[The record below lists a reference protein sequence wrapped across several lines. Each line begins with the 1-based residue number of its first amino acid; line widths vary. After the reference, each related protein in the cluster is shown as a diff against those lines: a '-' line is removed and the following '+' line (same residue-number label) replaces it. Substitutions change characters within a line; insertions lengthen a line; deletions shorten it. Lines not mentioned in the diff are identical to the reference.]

1 MKILKKTVRL
11 FSLMGIA
18 VSQTA
23 MAMPVGVTQTSELC
37 RTADVIVAARCDH
50 TVSKMRPSFLGGKAD
65 DTVYLKVERTIKNN
79 TGKALS
85 PNLNFWSGQCS
96 DVSASKAGNFRGIYF
111 LRRDKEANLFP
122 VDEHHIAVPLSPLS
136 DCSFASGAAPMAI
149 VADEL
154 ARTIGTEA
162 QKFNTVTQSI
172 GQAEDSNHVKVDL
185 DQASNVYTLAIDAI
199 SQLPPRYAVPPLLK
213 VLASKN
219 ERCRISALNALV
231 QLKDFDKLAVLEP
244 ILMNPPK
251 SLYHDVGLLSYHMN
265 TDDPKYK
272 PIMMRLS
279 QSKDK
284 RIRDAARENIK
295 FMAENR

>member
-1 MKILKKTVRL
+1 VKFSNRAIRL
-11 FSLMGIA
+11 SPFVGLA
-18 VSQTA
+18 VAQTA

-37 RTADVIVAARCDH
+37 RTADVIVAARCEH

-65 DTVYLKVERTIKNN
+65 DTVYLKVERTLKNN
-79 TGKALS
+79 TGKSLS
-85 PNLNFWSGQCS
+85 ANLNFWSGRCS
-96 DVSASKAGNFRGIYF
+96 DVSASKAGDFRGIYF
-111 LRRDKEANLFP
+111 LRRDKNSNLIP
-122 VDEHHIAVPLSPLS
+122 VDEQHIAVPLSPLS

-154 ARTIGTEA
+154 ATTIGTPAE
-162 QKFNTVTQSI
+162 KFNTVTQSI

-185 DQASNVYTLAIDAI
+185 DQASTVYKLAVDAI
-199 SQLPPRYAVPPLLK
+199 SNLPPRYAVPPLLK

-219 ERCRISALNALV
+219 ERCRITALNALV
-231 QLKDFDKLAVLEP
+231 QLKEFDKLAALEP
-244 ILMNPPK
+244 ILMNPAK

-284 RIRDAARENIK
+284 RIRDAARENLK